1 MPTSCLAVTLQEN
14 RAKGQSSQQGLGAAQ
29 CVKLEN
35 KGSRVG
41 ARRAVG
47 GRAGVR
53 GAHTAQRRA
62 GVLDHG
68 RADKIMK
75 ALVQFGV
82 LFLLNYLS

>member
-1 MPTSCLAVTLQEN
+1 M
-14 RAKGQSSQQGLGAAQ
+14 
-29 CVKLEN
+29 
-35 KGSRVG
+35 G